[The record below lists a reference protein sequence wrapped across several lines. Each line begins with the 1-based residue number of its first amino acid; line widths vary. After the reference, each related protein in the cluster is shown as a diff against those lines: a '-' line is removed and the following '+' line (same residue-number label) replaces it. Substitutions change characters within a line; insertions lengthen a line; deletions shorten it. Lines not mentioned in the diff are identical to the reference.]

1 MKILQQLR
9 LEDVPFWRERTNW
22 FCLICDPIR
31 KRAIFEVRCPI
42 CKRPWRNRSDS
53 HSILLKPAVET
64 LYKFPLHASN
74 EVLSQYYERQLQMVW
89 QNVPLEISRLVLEF
103 CLSTIKVGDFV
114 DIRDE
119 NGVWIP
125 AFIESI
131 RKKTQSNNSSVKQF
145 ELLVRSVGMENT
157 LEWVTIT
164 NCKESKWKIAP
175 LNYKS
180 KTSLMRLTSL
190 WSDPIRRR
198 ETHALLVSKG
208 YDSRKAQTALEC
220 LGDKADVDILKIY
233 IDSHL

>member
-1 MKILQQLR
+1 M
-9 LEDVPFWRERTNW
+9 
-22 FCLICDPIR
+22 
-31 KRAIFEVRCPI
+31 
-42 CKRPWRNRSDS
+42 
-53 HSILLKPAVET
+53 
-64 LYKFPLHASN
+64 
-74 EVLSQYYERQLQMVW
+74 LSQYYERQLQMVW